1 MTATFFGAQNA
12 KFLPCSRYLAVCFRP
27 LCLESVLPYDEL
39 RYIIRSPLSLNTYI
53 TCCKYYVCIYI
64 YIYLFVACMYCHR
77 EAVAKASALAVDI
90 ESLLVDGGQG
100 EFMKTSETP
109 GA

>member
-64 YIYLFVACMYCHR
+64 YLFVACMYCHR

>member
-1 MTATFFGAQNA
+1 
-12 KFLPCSRYLAVCFRP
+12 
-27 LCLESVLPYDEL
+27 
-39 RYIIRSPLSLNTYI
+39 
-53 TCCKYYVCIYI
+53 
-64 YIYLFVACMYCHR
+64 MYCHR